1 DGFQAQTQVV
11 DIAAGIN
18 DLRLNNVGK
27 LETRGVEVES
37 ALVLGEHLVINFSVA
52 YTDAVIKDF
61 KEATCYPL
69 QSVAEGCVGGYQD
82 LSDEDLSQSPDWKY
96 TLSGEYS
103 IPFNGFNGFANFAY
117 TWHDDI
123 NFTLVADP

>member
-1 DGFQAQTQVV
+1 GPGFDVSSGFNQSRVDNPAGEETSDSYEIGMKGTFLDNRMQLNVTLFDTIFDGFQAQTQVV

-37 ALVLGEHLVINFSVA
+37 ALLLGENLIINFSVA

-61 KEATCYPL
+61 
-69 QSVAEGCVGGYQD
+69 
-82 LSDEDLSQSPDWKY
+82 
-96 TLSGEYS
+96 
-103 IPFNGFNGFANFAY
+103 
-117 TWHDDI
+117 
-123 NFTLVADP
+123 